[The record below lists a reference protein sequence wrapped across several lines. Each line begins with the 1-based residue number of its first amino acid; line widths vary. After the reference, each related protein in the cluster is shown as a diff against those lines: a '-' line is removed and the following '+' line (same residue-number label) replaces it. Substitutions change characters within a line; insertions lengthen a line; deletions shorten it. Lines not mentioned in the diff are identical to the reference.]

1 MAVNRIRYR
10 DGKKVCI
17 PILSKSEYIALRDSK
32 FNADCVEKARKGETF
47 KDKDGNEKS
56 YKTKLEQFNYSLVN
70 PEQPLTPT
78 LWLSPSGRRPIRRSP
93 LGARE
98 QNSNAAD
105 GSFPLRNANC
115 VGNSVGMDVDF
126 HVPEQ
131 LPEGVT
137 AEKWLQDKIE
147 ETCKTILD
155 KKDEIGLL
163 MLERS
168 ATKGLHLVFKRKPE
182 LSQEENLRW
191 ASEILNVPFD
201 EGAKD
206 ITRVFFTPTS
216 KDIIFIEDKLFER
229 APNPNPS
236 PARGKG
242 VDRNKPVITIPSQR
256 GKVTT
261 PSAPGGEEGR
271 GEGAVALRENL
282 IVFDLLVKEVGLD
295 PKALDIFGEH
305 NWHKNLMSVLSAGL
319 TKLMSREQAFAVVE
333 KKLPNYSQESDCAT
347 LINYFYDNYNTTK
360 FMSPALRE
368 INARAQYLA
377 RQEVSEDDKEM
388 AELMEGWDAPK
399 LPEKLPPLV
408 ELLVS
413 NYDRRFREMLCLSAL
428 PVMSALA
435 SHFRAQYLNGRV
447 IGPQTY
453 VAVIGGSG
461 SGKGNSSALFKD
473 MIEGNLAQHDALEWE
488 KVKANQEERDKK
500 ANAKEKPAK
509 YHPKLRLFETASK
522 SSILELQTNLGK
534 NGMLLGQFSEVD
546 GLSSATKTAY
556 SDISVL
562 LRKGWDM
569 DMHRQFYMSEASC
582 NTYVQMSISLL
593 MAGTVKAM
601 LERLFSENNREGG
614 LMQRCIPVLVPTE
627 KRTFRPPRQNFL
639 TAEECRKRDNDL
651 LELYNKDIALG
662 DDVQILDLPLTT
674 KAIEAWFDELEVRYN
689 DGLLTD
695 AEADLSHRCGEFMMR
710 AAIPLVALYG
720 KESAEIVAFARWVGE
735 FAHYTMC
742 RLFGRSVQQNIESAN
757 QLINECKD
765 GRKTTEPILKLLPE
779 IFTLSQLKEVRVKNG
794 QNSNV
799 RVLIH
804 RYLKA
809 GKISRIDKKTYK
821 KIKI

>member
-1 MAVNRIRYR
+1 MTVNRIRYVN
-10 DGKKVCI
+10 GKKVCI
-17 PILSKSEYIALRDSK
+17 PILNKSEYIALRDSK

-56 YKTKLEQFNYSLVN
+56 YKTKLEQFNYSCYPN
-70 PEQPLTPT
+70 EDGT
-78 LWLSPSGRRPIRRSP
+78 LKGTTKP
-93 LGARE
+93 
-98 QNSNAAD
+98 AD
-105 GSFPLRNANC
+105 
-115 VGNSVGMDVDF
+115 SVGMDIDF
-126 HVPEQ
+126 CVPSE

-137 AEKWLQDKIE
+137 PEKWIE
-147 ETCKTILD
+147 NEILNISKNILD
-155 KKDEIGLL
+155 KKEEIGLL
-163 MLERS
+163 MCERS
-168 ATKGLHLVFKRKPE
+168 ATKGLHIVFRRDTNQ
-182 LSQEENLRW
+182 SQEENLQRV
-191 ASEILNVPFD
+191 SDVLGVPFD

-216 KDIIFIEDKLFER
+216 ADILYIAEGLFER
-229 APNPNPS
+229 GDGGTGTSGNDG
-236 PARGKG
+236 GKTK
-242 VDRNKPVITIPSQR
+242 VSRKKDTERNESRPEEEKPI
-256 GKVTT
+256 K
-261 PSAPGGEEGR
+261 
-271 GEGAVALRENL
+271 ENL
-282 IVFDLLVKEVGLD
+282 IVFDLLVKEAGLD

-500 ANAKEKPAK
+500 ANAKEKPSK

-546 GLSSATKTAY
+546 GLSSAAKTAY

-651 LELYNKDIALG
+651 LELYNKDVALG

-674 KAIEAWFDELEVRYN
+674 KAIEDWFDELEVRYN

>member
-1 MAVNRIRYR
+1 MAVNRIYYK
-10 DGKKVCI
+10 DGKKYCV
-17 PILSKSEYIALRDSK
+17 PVTNKKDYFLLRDSK
-32 FNADCVEKARKGETF
+32 YNLDCVEKARKGEML
-47 KDKDGNEKS
+47 KDKNGNEKS
-56 YKTKLEQFNYSLVN
+56 YKTKLEQFNYSCIPN
-70 PEQPLTPT
+70 
-78 LWLSPSGRRPIRRSP
+78 
-93 LGARE
+93 
-98 QNSNAAD
+98 AD
-105 GSFPLRNANC
+105 GTLKGAVQPA
-115 VGNSVGMDVDF
+115 NSVGMDVDF
-126 HVPEQ
+126 DVPEQ

-137 AEKWLQDKIE
+137 AEKWLQDKTE
-147 ETCKTILD
+147 ETCKNILD

-163 MLERS
+163 MLEKS

-182 LSQEENLRW
+182 LSQEENLKSV
-191 ASEILNVPFD
+191 SETLNVPFD

-216 KDIIFIEDKLFER
+216 QDIIFIDERLFDFGECGKAEEKGKKQSKAKKEEER
-229 APNPNPS
+229 NLSTPKEENPL
-236 PARGKG
+236 K
-242 VDRNKPVITIPSQR
+242 
-256 GKVTT
+256 
-261 PSAPGGEEGR
+261 
-271 GEGAVALRENL
+271 ENL
-282 IVFDLLVKEVGLD
+282 IAFELCVKEAGLD
-295 PKALDIFGEH
+295 ARKMDVWGEN
-305 NWHKNLMSVLSAGL
+305 NWHNNLMAVLSIGFP
-319 TKLMSREQAFAVVE
+319 KLMSREQAFAVVAE
-333 KKLPNYSQESDCAT
+333 KLPNYSQYEDCKA
-347 LINYFYDNYNTTK
+347 LINYFYDNYNSAY
-360 FMSPALRE
+360 MSNAVRE

-377 RQEVSEDDKEM
+377 KQETLSEEDKEM

-408 ELLVS
+408 DLLVS

-546 GLSSATKTAY
+546 GLSNATKTSY

-582 NTYVQMSISLL
+582 NTHVQMSISLL
-593 MAGTVKAM
+593 MAGTIKAM

-720 KESAEIVAFARWVGE
+720 HETREITDFCRWVGE

-742 RLFGRSVQQNIESAN
+742 KLFGHSVQKNIESAN
-757 QLINECKD
+757 QLINECND
-765 GRKTTEPILKLLPE
+765 RRKTAEPILKLLPE